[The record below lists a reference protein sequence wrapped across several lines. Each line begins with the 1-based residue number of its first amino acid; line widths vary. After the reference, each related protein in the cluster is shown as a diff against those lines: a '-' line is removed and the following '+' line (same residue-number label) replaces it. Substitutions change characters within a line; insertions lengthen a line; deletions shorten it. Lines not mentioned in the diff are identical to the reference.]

1 FALGLLFCM
10 ASLAVAKPLPIPD
23 PPSIHA
29 SSYILIEAKSGQTLA
44 GANENKPVEPASIT
58 KLMTT
63 YIAFDAIAAGEL
75 ALDDMVNVS
84 EKAWRTGGSSMF
96 IEVGTQVSVEQL
108 LHGIIT
114 ASGNDATVALA
125 EHIAG
130 SESAFADY
138 MNQYAKELGMV
149 NSHFVNSTGWPAENH
164 RMSAHDMARVLIAII
179 HDFPDLYGQF
189 FQQEEFT
196 YNNITQMNRNSLLWS
211 DPSVDGGKT
220 GHTEAAGY
228 GLAASAKRENVRL
241 VSVVTGAASE
251 NARISASRSLLNYGF
266 RFFETGQL
274 FGADE
279 PVTELRIWKGD
290 SKMLPVVAKGA
301 VHIAYPRGTRDQLST
316 SAELPQ
322 TLMAPVEQGQKLG
335 TLKIK
340 YGNETLQTIPLYA
353 GETVAKG
360 GIVHNLV
367 DEVLLLFN

>member
-1 FALGLLFCM
+1 GLLFCM

-84 EKAWRTGGSSMF
+84 DKAWRTGGSSMF

-189 FQQEEFT
+189 FQQ
-196 YNNITQMNRNSLLWS
+196 
-211 DPSVDGGKT
+211 
-220 GHTEAAGY
+220 
-228 GLAASAKRENVRL
+228 
-241 VSVVTGAASE
+241 
-251 NARISASRSLLNYGF
+251 
-266 RFFETGQL
+266 
-274 FGADE
+274 DE
-279 PVTELRIWKGD
+279 
-290 SKMLPVVAKGA
+290 
-301 VHIAYPRGTRDQLST
+301 
-316 SAELPQ
+316 
-322 TLMAPVEQGQKLG
+322 
-335 TLKIK
+335 
-340 YGNETLQTIPLYA
+340 
-353 GETVAKG
+353 
-360 GIVHNLV
+360 
-367 DEVLLLFN
+367 

>member
-1 FALGLLFCM
+1 M
-10 ASLAVAKPLPIPD
+10 
-23 PPSIHA
+23 
-29 SSYILIEAKSGQTLA
+29 
-44 GANENKPVEPASIT
+44 VE
-58 KLMTT
+58 K
-63 YIAFDAIAAGEL
+63 
-75 ALDDMVNVS
+75 
-84 EKAWRTGGSSMF
+84 
-96 IEVGTQVSVEQL
+96 L
-108 LHGIIT
+108 LHCIIT

-266 RFFETGQL
+266 RFFETGNCL
-274 FGADE
+274 ARTNPLPNCASGR
-279 PVTELRIWKGD
+279 VT
-290 SKMLPVVAKGA
+290 
-301 VHIAYPRGTRDQLST
+301 PRCCR
-316 SAELPQ
+316 
-322 TLMAPVEQGQKLG
+322 
-335 TLKIK
+335 
-340 YGNETLQTIPLYA
+340 
-353 GETVAKG
+353 
-360 GIVHNLV
+360 
-367 DEVLLLFN
+367 